1 LSGAHAPSEFFADM
15 ARSKQAAASHLTA
28 EWSSECWALYEHWLA
43 LRDCA
48 LLPTSERF
56 LDTLPP
62 RFTSSMYIL
71 EVKEDELLL
80 RFQGSALVERW
91 GADRTGLDIAAH
103 RSEVFRKNVRALM
116 ASIVKQPCGYH
127 SHSTYSTSRG
137 RMMDAHYIGL
147 PLAVQAGRPLR
158 MLAYTCEYTLLKQGE
173 GAWDQFQIL
182 EHGWIDIGAG
192 VPQEMP
198 AVLGDD

>member
-1 LSGAHAPSEFFADM
+1 M
-15 ARSKQAAASHLTA
+15 ARSKQAAASHLTS
-28 EWSSECWALYEHWLA
+28 EWSSECWTLYEHWLA
-43 LRDCA
+43 LRDGA
-48 LLPTSERF
+48 RMPTSERF

-62 RFTSSMYIL
+62 PFASSMYIL
-71 EVKEDELLL
+71 DVKDDGLLL
-80 RFQGSALVERW
+80 RFQGSQLVERW

-103 RSEVFRKNVRALM
+103 RSEAFRENVRTLM
-116 ASIVKQPCGYH
+116 TTIVKQPCGYH
-127 SHSTYSTSRG
+127 SHSRYSTSRG

-158 MLAYTCEYTLLKQGE
+158 MLAYTCEYNVLKQGE

-192 VPQEMP
+192 EPAEVPV
-198 AVLGDD
+198 VLGDD